1 MLKFFIKATILLN
14 LMIIPFHLLSTDLI
28 AAVLDEVII
37 EGYRRVPLSNIEQY
51 TLKAGE
57 EYSIELIDET
67 VKTLY
72 STGLFL
78 DIGVDFEVVDGKV
91 ILTYIIDEMPLIST
105 IRFEGNET
113 EKASKLKEEVSLK
126 RGDKLSFIA
135 VEKAM
140 MDLLAFYEDENR
152 YGTKIAFSIEERTV
166 NSVDV
171 IFTIEEAA
179 KSKIYNIILIGNK
192 NIPDDKIKS
201 AIPTQER
208 HFWTI
213 ISSSGKIQKD
223 MIIATREIIRLLYL
237 TEGYAKVSVSEPELS
252 IDDDDPDK
260 INMTIKIEEN
270 SQYKVRSI
278 AYTKNDIVPQ
288 EDLKKA
294 TLLQVD
300 GIFNIQQYQQD
311 ILSLTGQFSSIGYA
325 DANIEP
331 VIQLDD
337 ETKEVD
343 ITYKIDPGNLVTVN
357 RIEIEGNR
365 TTRDN
370 VIRRQ
375 IDQLEGEIYNSRY
388 LNQARANIMSTGY
401 FSNVEIR
408 EEQVT
413 PTTVDV
419 IITVEEESTG
429 SFTFGVAYSTLD
441 GLLGSVQLQRNNF
454 LGLGHTVSLQAE
466 VSKIRTDFSFSYTEP
481 WLFDWQVSAGLDA
494 FNMTYVW
501 DEYTRSSTGGSIRLG
516 HAIVKRRLF
525 MNYRFSMYNVN
536 IYDIP
541 DDASEIIK
549 SQKGRIWTHSFSPSI
564 IWNNLDNY
572 IDPKKGNKSELYVDL
587 AGTILGGDAD
597 FVKVGAESVQF
608 IPLFANIVLFLRVKV
623 GFIFPTGDSPIP
635 IDERFRLG
643 GINSVRGFGYGDI
656 SPTDSAGYRYGGDK
670 FAQGN
675 VELIF
680 PLKEDIKL
688 RGLIFFDIGQ
698 VNDVG
703 EALFENGTRESIGA
717 GIRWSTP
724 MGMFRLEFGYKLDKK
739 PEEDPYRFEFSIGG
753 TF

>member
-192 NIPDDKIKS
+192 NISDDTIKS

-325 DANIEP
+325 YANIE
-331 VIQLDD
+331 DR
-337 ETKEVD
+337 K
-343 ITYKIDPGNLVTVN
+343 
-357 RIEIEGNR
+357 
-365 TTRDN
+365 
-370 VIRRQ
+370 
-375 IDQLEGEIYNSRY
+375 
-388 LNQARANIMSTGY
+388 
-401 FSNVEIR
+401 
-408 EEQVT
+408 
-413 PTTVDV
+413 
-419 IITVEEESTG
+419 
-429 SFTFGVAYSTLD
+429 
-441 GLLGSVQLQRNNF
+441 SV
-454 LGLGHTVSLQAE
+454 V
-466 VSKIRTDFSFSYTEP
+466 
-481 WLFDWQVSAGLDA
+481 
-494 FNMTYVW
+494 
-501 DEYTRSSTGGSIRLG
+501 
-516 HAIVKRRLF
+516 
-525 MNYRFSMYNVN
+525 
-536 IYDIP
+536 
-541 DDASEIIK
+541 
-549 SQKGRIWTHSFSPSI
+549 
-564 IWNNLDNY
+564 
-572 IDPKKGNKSELYVDL
+572 
-587 AGTILGGDAD
+587 
-597 FVKVGAESVQF
+597 
-608 IPLFANIVLFLRVKV
+608 
-623 GFIFPTGDSPIP
+623 
-635 IDERFRLG
+635 
-643 GINSVRGFGYGDI
+643 
-656 SPTDSAGYRYGGDK
+656 
-670 FAQGN
+670 
-675 VELIF
+675 
-680 PLKEDIKL
+680 
-688 RGLIFFDIGQ
+688 
-698 VNDVG
+698 
-703 EALFENGTRESIGA
+703 
-717 GIRWSTP
+717 
-724 MGMFRLEFGYKLDKK
+724 
-739 PEEDPYRFEFSIGG
+739 
-753 TF
+753 